1 MRDYKKGKFMLES
14 RPEQLLPV
22 GNTSAKDSVIPEQQK
37 RILDKVWSTVEKV
50 MGEMRNLLLVQLQD
64 PSRTVD
70 EHDKTIECVIPS
82 YVLQDASSQ
91 RCCRIL
97 LELSSNEDPMWKYF
111 DGQHAFIMK
120 RMKDIRASAMANVK
134 GTSDFLQSLAHL
146 MFTVRSCLR

>member
-37 RILDKVWSTVEKV
+37 RILDKVWSTVERV

-70 EHDKTIECVIPS
+70 EHEKTIEYVIYS
-82 YVLQDASSQ
+82 YTPQNVGSQ
-91 RCCRIL
+91 
-97 LELSSNEDPMWKYF
+97 
-111 DGQHAFIMK
+111 
-120 RMKDIRASAMANVK
+120 
-134 GTSDFLQSLAHL
+134 
-146 MFTVRSCLR
+146 